1 MAEAA
6 GAEGATM
13 VLPDEIVFA
22 VALAGAG
29 LGGAAVQSARSGA
42 WVLALTG
49 LAEYPEGNVNQSG
62 T

>member
-6 GAEGATM
+6 GAEGGRM

-22 VALAGAG
+22 VVAGAG

-42 WVLALTG
+42 CVLALTG
-49 LAEYPEGNVNQSG
+49 LAEYPEGKG
-62 T
+62 

>member
-6 GAEGATM
+6 GAEGGRM

-22 VALAGAG
+22 VVAGAG